1 MDPFALP
8 GYGEIPNTLNG
19 LTSTKKLGRPRSV
32 VLTDLTNLGGDAER
46 VVFTPTVDNLMAG
59 LRGRFELIAGPDGT
73 WQQPPKPQE
82 GSWAE
87 VTKAFKLR
95 ARRKRRM
102 MLSPM
107 EYDQFIASL
116 PSGKRDA
123 YGRALIELER
133 NGLLPKHTVVRLFIK
148 KEKQAMKLQGGKWF
162 YPLPRL
168 IRPMAMEYNLA
179 LGVYIKP
186 LEKIIYSLIGDVMG
200 GPSVSKGMDSFQI
213 ASVAHD
219 KLTRLKSRF
228 GRVAMLSCDIKK
240 FELCVSVDAHKAFID
255 FCCWMLTTKNHKD
268 KLRKLLEK
276 QLNVRFVSYCV
287 DGVVKFKCEGTLC
300 SGVMNTS
307 LWAVLLMSIA
317 LIAVGDRLGLRPGI
331 DYDFLSAGDDTNPFV
346 PVVYLKKFTAM
357 LPEVF
362 LELGF
367 IIKVDAVTEEFS
379 RMDFCQCRPVWDGAR
394 WRMVR
399 EPNAARSK
407 DSLFI
412 HEVASEKQWNVARGS
427 IANCG
432 LALCRGM
439 PVMQSYYLFLGQGLD
454 LSKAERREDSGMG
467 RLAHGLS
474 AGIDGVTEEA
484 RFSYYVAFGVEPYK
498 QWCLEQLYSTLEL
511 VWQRPQEFKHSP
523 SSNLIK
529 SILN

>member
-19 LTSTKKLGRPRSV
+19 LTDTKKLGRPRRV
-32 VLTDLTNLGGDAER
+32 ILTDLTNLGGDANR
-46 VVFTPTVDNLMAG
+46 VVFAPTVENLKAG
-59 LRGRFELIAGPDGT
+59 LRGRFELIAGSDGT
-73 WQQPPKPQE
+73 WQQPPKPKV
-82 GSWAE
+82 GSWAN
-87 VTKAFKLR
+87 VAASFKLR

-107 EYDQFIASL
+107 EYNQFIDSL
-116 PSGKRDA
+116 PSGKRDV
-123 YGRALIELER
+123 YKRALVELER
-133 NGLLPKHTVVRLFIK
+133 SGLLPRHTVVRLFIK
-148 KEKQAMKLQGGKWF
+148 KEKQAMKLSGGKWF

-168 IRPMAMEYNLA
+168 IRPMAIEYNLA

-186 LEKIIYSLIGDVMG
+186 LEKLIYSLIGDVMG
-200 GPSVSKGMDSFQI
+200 GPSVSKGMDAFQI
-213 ASVAHD
+213 AGVAYD
-219 KLTRLKSRF
+219 KLSRLKSRF

-240 FELCVSVDAHKAFID
+240 FELCVSVDAHRVFID
-255 FCCWMLTTKNHKD
+255 FCCWMLAARKDKD

-276 QLNVRFVSYCV
+276 QLNVKFVSYCI
-287 DGVVKFKCEGTLC
+287 DGVVKFRCEGTLC

-317 LIAVGDRLGLRPGI
+317 LIGVGDRLGLEPGV

-346 PVVYLKKFTAM
+346 PVVHLKRFMAM

-399 EPNAARSK
+399 EPNTARSK
-407 DSLFI
+407 DSMFM
-412 HEVASEKQWNVARGS
+412 HELVNEKQWCDARGS

-432 LALCRGM
+432 LALCRGI
-439 PVMQSYYLFLGQGLD
+439 PVMQSFYLFLGQGLD
-454 LSKAERREDSGMG
+454 LSMVERKEDSGMG

-498 QWCLEQLYSTLEL
+498 QWCLEQLYSALRL
-511 VWQRPQEFKHSP
+511 AWQRPHEFKHSP
-523 SSNLIK
+523 SSNLIN
-529 SILN
+529 SIIN